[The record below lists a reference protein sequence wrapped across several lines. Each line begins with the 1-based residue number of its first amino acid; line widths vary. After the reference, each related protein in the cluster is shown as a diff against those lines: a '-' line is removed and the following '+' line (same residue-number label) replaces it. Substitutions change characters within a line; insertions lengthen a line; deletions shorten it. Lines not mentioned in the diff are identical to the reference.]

1 MKRTGVAA
9 LMTATIVT
17 IGVLL
22 SGCSGSDDDTAA
34 VEPAD
39 AQVATIEP
47 GVLTVCTFG
56 VRPFEFQTDQGE
68 WTGFD
73 IDLLTAMA
81 SDINGGLSL
90 AVTVLPLDG
99 IWLAPA
105 EGTCDVVATAL
116 TITPERAEVAL
127 FTDAYFA
134 SAQSLMVLES
144 RSAELTGLDA
154 LAGSTIGVLA
164 NSVGAAYADANAP
177 TGATIVGFANEDAM
191 YTAIDTGEV
200 DAVLND
206 FPLNAN
212 RSNSQPGQYALVGE
226 FDTGERYGFVV
237 AKDNTALADTL
248 NKRLKAVRTDG
259 SYQEIYDRYFGPVGA
274 TTP

>member
-1 MKRTGVAA
+1 MKRTGVVA

-22 SGCSGSDDDTAA
+22 SGCSGSDGDTAA
-34 VEPAD
+34 VEAGD

-47 GVLTVCTFG
+47 GVLMVCTYESP
-56 VRPFEFQTDQGE
+56 PFEFQTDRGE

-81 SDINGGLSL
+81 TDINGGLSL
-90 AVTVLPLDG
+90 AVTVLPFDG

-105 EGTCDVVATAL
+105 EGTCDVVAAAL
-116 TITPERAEVAL
+116 TITPERAEVTL
-127 FTDAYFA
+127 FTDTYFA
-134 SAQSLMVLES
+134 SGQSLVVLES

-164 NSVGAAYADANAP
+164 GSTGAAYADASAP
-177 TGATIVGFANEDAM
+177 TAATIVEFANEVAMFTALDA
-191 YTAIDTGEV
+191 GEI
-200 DAVLND
+200 DAVLHD
-206 FPLNAN
+206 LPLNVD

-226 FDTGERYGFVV
+226 FNTGERFGFVV
-237 AKDNTALADTL
+237 AKDNTALADAL

-274 TTP
+274 TTR